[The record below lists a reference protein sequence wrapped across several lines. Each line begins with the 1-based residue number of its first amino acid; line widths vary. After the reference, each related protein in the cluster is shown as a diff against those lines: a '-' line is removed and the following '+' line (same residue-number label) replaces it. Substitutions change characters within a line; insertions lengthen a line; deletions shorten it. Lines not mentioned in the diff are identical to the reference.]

1 MNYGFINDVLAAKLY
16 LLFYKF
22 DQDFA
27 MMCIKSSQWAQEQI
41 ENGKDP
47 GEPTMPT
54 GTDED
59 LPCIEAIDKQFDV
72 LNAFAK
78 SSITPSRVDPREEYL
93 MPNTEVVDKIF
104 RYASNIDRELQHSSK
119 ELHVL
124 QERRKNKNASSHLDP
139 IV

>member
-1 MNYGFINDVLAAKLY
+1 ML
-16 LLFYKF
+16 
-22 DQDFA
+22 
-27 MMCIKSSQWAQEQI
+27 
-41 ENGKDP
+41 
-47 GEPTMPT
+47 T

-93 MPNTEVVDKIF
+93 MPKTKVVDKIF
-104 RYASNIDRELQHSSK
+104 RYASNIDRDLQHASK

-124 QERRKNKNASSHLDP
+124 QERRKNKNASFPLDP